1 VTEPDSERVRLGLTA
16 ALKGGVRGSDAAD
29 RLCAACADL
38 LPVDGAALSISYDQ
52 GGSGRTLGAS
62 SALAREL
69 QELQFTFGEGP
80 YLDAL
85 RTGSVVMVTDLR
97 SVEADRWPAFTSAAL
112 GRGVQLVLAL
122 PVSAIHLHLGALDMY
137 RLSPGDVDSTTLR
150 AALIAA
156 ELASAPLLDVMGDDG
171 DELDVED
178 PLTTWELSTLGRI
191 EFYQATGMVMSQLHT
206 GVGEAMVRLR
216 GYAFAHDMTASAVA
230 WEIIE
235 RRLRLDDDRSEQR
248 REKEGD
254 PG

>member
-1 VTEPDSERVRLGLTA
+1 VTEPEIDRVRVGLTA
-16 ALKGGVRGSDAAD
+16 ALKGGVLGSDAAD

-85 RTGSVVMVTDLR
+85 RTGSVVMVTDLH
-97 SVEADRWPAFTSAAL
+97 SVEGDRWPAFTGAAL
-112 GRGVQLVLAL
+112 GRGVELVLAL

-137 RLSPGDVDSTTLR
+137 RLSPGDVDPATLR

-156 ELASAPLLDVMGDDG
+156 ELASAPLLDVMSPDIG
-171 DELDVED
+171 EPDVA
-178 PLTTWELSTLGRI
+178 PMTTWEHSTLGRI
-191 EFYQATGMVMSQLHT
+191 EFYQATGMLMSQLHT

-235 RRLRLDDDRSEQR
+235 RRLRLDDDRSQQS
-248 REKEGD
+248 REKDGD